1 MKNVIN
7 KIFNVML
14 NLLIVIMFFFLAFA
28 LNSMIQ
34 LRIMH
39 KKYVNIFGY
48 TYFQILTGSMANEI
62 NVDDI
67 VIVKITTDTKEGDVI
82 SYISESSVV
91 THRIVSIEGDKI
103 VTKGDANNANDEP
116 IERKDV
122 IGKVVHVA
130 ARLGKFK
137 KVVSEPIVYISFF
150 VTFILFS
157 IYFNK
162 SGEESK

>member
-1 MKNVIN
+1 
-7 KIFNVML
+7 
-14 NLLIVIMFFFLAFA
+14 
-28 LNSMIQ
+28 
-34 LRIMH
+34 
-39 KKYVNIFGY
+39 
-48 TYFQILTGSMANEI
+48 
-62 NVDDI
+62 VDDI